1 VSRSLSPRVRG
12 LAALSGAGLVGAL
25 ASGRPE
31 LAVLVLPFVLALGV
45 GLASVSEPRLAAA
58 IELGRER
65 LLEGERVNAAVEL
78 LNQGDRGVELELD
91 LVTSRH
97 LVVEPSGPLVLRLAA
112 GAEVE
117 LAFDARPDCWGAHA
131 IGPLRV
137 RARDSLGLILWSGRI
152 GARTSLR
159 AFPREQRLRELVAP
173 LRTQPFLGAHVAR
186 ARGGGIEFADI
197 RAFSPGDR
205 VRQVNWRVTAR
216 RGALYVTERHPEH
229 ASDVVLL
236 LDTFAEARDQGTGTL
251 DGAVRAAASLA
262 RAFLARRDRVALVDF
277 GGTLQWLEP
286 AFGTTQLYRIID
298 ALVASEIA
306 FSYAWR
312 AVESIPRR
320 VLPSGALII
329 AVTPLLDERSIRLLI
344 DLRSRGYDLTVIE
357 VSPLIHTP
365 PGPRAADASAH
376 RLWRLE
382 RDALRSRLQALGI
395 GVALWTEDTAL
406 DPALEGVNAFRRSAR
421 HAVRA

>member
-1 VSRSLSPRVRG
+1 
-12 LAALSGAGLVGAL
+12 
-25 ASGRPE
+25 
-31 LAVLVLPFVLALGV
+31 LPFVLTLGA
-45 GLASVSEPRLAAA
+45 GLTSVSEPRLAAA
-58 IELGRER
+58 IKLGRER
-65 LLEGERVNAAVEL
+65 LLEGERVNVAVKL
-78 LNQGDRGVELELD
+78 LNEGDHAVELELD

-97 LVVEPSGPLVLRLAA
+97 LVVEPSGRLVLRLAA

-131 IGPLRV
+131 IGPLNV
-137 RARDSLGLILWSGRI
+137 RARDALGLMLWSGRI
-152 GARTSLR
+152 GPRASLR

-197 RAFSPGDR
+197 RPFSPGDR
-205 VRQVNWRVTAR
+205 VRQINWRVTAR
-216 RGALYVTERHPEH
+216 RGALYVTERHPEQ

-298 ALVASEIA
+298 ALLASEIA
-306 FSYAWR
+306 FSSAWR

-320 VLPSGALII
+320 VLPSGALIV
-329 AVTPLLDERSIRLLI
+329 AVTPLLDERSIRLLV
-344 DLRSRGYDLTVIE
+344 DLRTRGCDLTVIE
-357 VSPLIHTP
+357 VSPLTNTA
-365 PGPRAADASAH
+365 PGSSPAEALAH
-376 RLWRLE
+376 RLWKLQ
-382 RDALRSRLQALGI
+382 RDATRSRLQSLGI
-395 GVALWTEDTAL
+395 GVALWTEETAL
-406 DPALEGVNAFRRSAR
+406 APALEGVNAFRRSAR

>member
-1 VSRSLSPRVRG
+1 VSRSLSPRVRR
-12 LAALSGAGLVGAL
+12 LAALSGAGLIAAL
-25 ASGRPE
+25 ALGRPE
-31 LAVLVLPFVLALGV
+31 LAVLVLPFAVTLGA

-58 IELGRER
+58 ITLGRER
-65 LLEGERVNAAVEL
+65 LLEGEQVSVAVKL
-78 LNQGDRGVELELD
+78 LNEGYRAVELELD

-97 LVVEPSGPLVLRLAA
+97 LVVEPAGRLVLRLAA
-112 GAEVE
+112 RAEVE

-131 IGPLRV
+131 IGPLNV
-137 RARDSLGLILWSGRI
+137 RARDSLGLMLWSGRI
-152 GARTSLR
+152 GPRASLR
-159 AFPREQRLRELVAP
+159 AFPREQRLRELLAP

-197 RAFSPGDR
+197 RPFSPGDR
-205 VRQVNWRVTAR
+205 VRQINWRVTAR

-286 AFGTTQLYRIID
+286 ALGTTQLYRIID
-298 ALVASEIA
+298 ALLASEIA
-306 FSYAWR
+306 FSSASR

-320 VLPSGALII
+320 VLPSGALIV

-344 DLRSRGYDLTVIE
+344 DLRTRGCDLTVIE
-357 VSPLIHTP
+357 VSPLMNTTP
-365 PGPRAADASAH
+365 GSSPADALAH
-376 RLWRLE
+376 RLWKLQ
-382 RDALRSRLQALGI
+382 RDATRSRLQALGI

-406 DPALEGVNAFRRSAR
+406 APALEGVNAFRRSAR